1 MLQNCYINFK
11 DACVFL
17 TMVPIVMFSARRK
30 HISAGGET
38 ALVTS
43 YTEQASDSAAGLSL
57 TTRFISRSD
66 NMSEKTRKKCRCL
79 LMGACIALGIYFGAY
94 RLGLIPLF
102 NLLYCRQY
110 GMLTMLHAIECILC
124 ISAAVIITASS
135 GLLGLAISWLFGF
148 DSEVRRHIS
157 KRHTH
162 MNSHGQ
168 AHPHAG
174 IA

>member
-1 MLQNCYINFK
+1 
-11 DACVFL
+11 
-17 TMVPIVMFSARRK
+17 
-30 HISAGGET
+30 
-38 ALVTS
+38 
-43 YTEQASDSAAGLSL
+43 
-57 TTRFISRSD
+57 
-66 NMSEKTRKKCRCL
+66 MSEKTRKKCRCL

-148 DSEVRRHIS
+148 DGKVRLAGSREVQEQYVRRVS
-157 KRHTH
+157 KEMARL
-162 MNSHGQ
+162 
-168 AHPHAG
+168 
-174 IA
+174 